1 MVKSNLKKMET
12 NHISKGRRLT
22 SYIMSGL
29 VILFM
34 LMDSTFIFVISPE
47 SVDANMK
54 LRYSDHHLVT
64 MGILGLIPTWLYLL
78 PRTSILGV
86 VLLPFYFGGAVARH
100 FMVDH
105 PLFSHTLF
113 PFYLHRLTP

>member
-1 MVKSNLKKMET
+1 MET

-34 LMDSTFIFVISPE
+34 LMDSTFKFVISPE

-54 LRYSDHHLVT
+54 LGYSDHHLVT
-64 MGILGLIPTWLYLL
+64 MGILGLIPTLLYLI

-86 VLLPFYFGGAVARH
+86 VLLTGYFGGAVATH
-100 FMVDH
+100 FRRSEERSVGKEWGRTCR
-105 PLFSHTLF
+105 S
-113 PFYLHRLTP
+113 

>member
-34 LMDSTFIFVISPE
+34 LMDSTFKFVISPE

-54 LRYSDHHLVT
+54 LGYSDHHLVT
-64 MGILGLIPTWLYLL
+64 MGILGLIPTLLYLIQ
-78 PRTSILGV
+78 RTSILGV
-86 VLLPFYFGGAVARH
+86 LRSVERRVGKECVRTCGSLWWTY
-100 FMVDH
+100 
-105 PLFSHTLF
+105 
-113 PFYLHRLTP
+113 

>member
-34 LMDSTFIFVISPE
+34 LMDSTFKFVISPD

-54 LRYSDHHLVT
+54 LGYSDHHLVT
-64 MGILGLIPTWLYLL
+64 MGFLGLIPTLLYLI
-78 PRTSILGV
+78 PRTSIQIGRASCRERV
-86 VLLPFYFGGAVARH
+86 CQYV
-100 FMVDH
+100 
-105 PLFSHTLF
+105 
-113 PFYLHRLTP
+113 